1 MPTLYLYMSCSAL
14 LRFLSRTIFLNSEI
28 LASASKSRYRCLNGV
43 IGLHAVSVGSVTLR
57 SHWIFSPLQFADCRE
72 EMAVRRSLSS
82 SSSGRGRRLQKHSE
96 GRTPK
101 GFARS
106 HSTAN
111 WRGRERSRSFQR
123 NTVCVCG
130 KHSQC
135 QLFLVRRSIVY
146 YIVPAMVLRIWFGSA
161 EKETD
166 DGARGSWWVFKW
178 HWEMF
183 HGSVCRLDSLC
194 VAVTS
199 CLLTLNMT
207 ETGNAFRPFYT
218 QQMTNNNPGTY
229 CATSRDISR
238 GGNDGCVNEW

>member
-43 IGLHAVSVGSVTLR
+43 IGRHGVSVGSVTLR
-57 SHWIFSPLQFADCRE
+57 SHRIFSPLQFADCRQ
-72 EMAVRRSLSS
+72 EMAVRRSLS

-123 NTVCVCG
+123 NTVCVWEA
-130 KHSQC
+130 
-135 QLFLVRRSIVY
+135 LP
-146 YIVPAMVLRIWFGSA
+146 VPAVPR
-161 EKETD
+161 ETL
-166 DGARGSWWVFKW
+166 
-178 HWEMF
+178 H
-183 HGSVCRLDSLC
+183 
-194 VAVTS
+194 
-199 CLLTLNMT
+199 CLLHCPCDGFEDLIWKRR
-207 ETGNAFRPFYT
+207 EGN
-218 QQMTNNNPGTY
+218 G
-229 CATSRDISR
+229 
-238 GGNDGCVNEW
+238 